1 MSMQDLHMGKIVL
14 LSKHNLTF
22 PRVVSIIT
30 IGLLE
35 QTGLIYL
42 LINFSALISMEIL
55 SQPWAH
61 IIILGQIKFIG
72 WKEIA
77 EHILT
82 TCILKQNALIFVPLA
97 LLKIVLLNFV
107 NSVTI
112 LAKNAY
118 LMESLVLHAMMQS
131 LIDFSNLI
139 KVVFVWINFLI
150 TELQNVHHVIIP
162 AKLVWTLKII
172 VSHVI
177 VQDNSWI
184 VSVHAF
190 KGILIKIKQS
200 AVHVITL
207 A

>member
-1 MSMQDLHMGKIVL
+1 MGKIVL

-61 IIILGQIKFIG
+61 MIILGQIKFIG

-97 LLKIVLLNFV
+97 MQKIALLNFV

-118 LMESLVLHAMMQS
+118 LMESLVLHVMMQ
-131 LIDFSNLI
+131 LQIDFSNLI
-139 KVVFVWINFLI
+139 RAVLVLINFLI
-150 TELQNVHHVIIP
+150 TELQNVYHVIIP
-162 AKLVWTLKII
+162 VKLVWILKLIA
-172 VSHVI
+172 SLVI
-177 VQDNSWI
+177 VQENFWMD
-184 VSVHAF
+184 
-190 KGILIKIKQS
+190 
-200 AVHVITL
+200 HVL
-207 A
+207 VF